1 MTKITFQRTP
11 DFKPAVAIK
20 KEDNFQEVLDLFS
33 PERSADIIRMA
44 DGLNDAQE
52 IRVRLGQAVLVR
64 KQQREYMSLPK
75 VSKAEMEDILER
87 LNKSS
92 LYALEEEYRQ
102 GFITLEGGHRVGLS
116 GKALL
121 QRGEIRALK
130 DINALNIRL
139 ARNIYGAADELL
151 RYICVDSE
159 VQSTLL
165 LGAPGAGKT
174 TVLREIIRTLS
185 NGEGLF
191 RAYQVALAD
200 ERSELAGM
208 YEGKSSLDVG
218 ARTDVMDSCPKAQAM
233 RMLIR
238 SMAPEVL
245 AADELGTREDIR
257 AVEEALTAGI
267 AVIATMHGKSMEDLY
282 NRPGLENIMAK
293 HLFRTIII
301 LNDNRCKGRAE
312 QIYRW
317 QNGTYERVK

>member
-20 KEDNFQEVLDLFS
+20 KEDKFQEVLDLFS

-208 YEGKSSLDVG
+208 YEGKSSL
-218 ARTDVMDSCPKAQAM
+218 
-233 RMLIR
+233 
-238 SMAPEVL
+238 
-245 AADELGTREDIR
+245 
-257 AVEEALTAGI
+257 
-267 AVIATMHGKSMEDLY
+267 
-282 NRPGLENIMAK
+282 
-293 HLFRTIII
+293 
-301 LNDNRCKGRAE
+301 
-312 QIYRW
+312 
-317 QNGTYERVK
+317 